1 MAAPQHN
8 DVPAFLAALDEN
20 KRGQVESLRA
30 VVMRAHHGL
39 TESIKWN
46 APTYALDG
54 DDRVTFNVHN
64 REGLVKLVLHM
75 GTGRPEDKKA
85 PPIMSDADGLAQWQS
100 NIRAV
105 ITFSGA
111 DDVAAKSDGVL
122 DFVRRWLEIPV

>member
-1 MAAPQHN
+1 
-8 DVPAFLAALDEN
+8 
-20 KRGQVESLRA
+20 
-30 VVMRAHHGL
+30 
-39 TESIKWN
+39 
-46 APTYALDG
+46 
-54 DDRVTFNVHN
+54 
-64 REGLVKLVLHM
+64 M